1 MCDSE
6 VEMTDHFRR
15 LQRMYL
21 TAPINAAY
29 APSLEVMDGAAV
41 LTFEARPEHFHAAG
55 ALHGSVYFKALDD
68 AAFFAVSSVV
78 RDVFVLTASFT
89 VYLTRPVTGGTL
101 RAEGRV
107 TSRSS
112 NLYVAESVL
121 YVEPER
127 QVARGSGTFMRSK
140 LALSEELGYG

>member
-1 MCDSE
+1 
-6 VEMTDHFRR
+6 MTDHFRN
-15 LQRMYL
+15 LERMYL

-29 APSLEVMDGAAV
+29 SPSLEITDGAAV
-41 LTFEARPEHFHAAG
+41 LTFEVRPEHFHAAG

-68 AAFFAVSSVV
+68 AAFFAVNSVV
-78 RDVFVLTASFT
+78 PDVLVLTVSYT

-101 RAEGRV
+101 RAEGKI
-107 TSRSS
+107 TSRST

-121 YVEPER
+121 YVEPDR

-140 LALSEELGYG
+140 LALSEDFGYG